1 MTLNHAD
8 HNHLSDECVYV
19 YLLLVLLYDVHLT
32 MSDEDKNV
40 ALLNLVGWELSV
52 QCADNF
58 DQTFAFGM
66 CMPYSLSNCLKS
78 LVQSYL

>member
-32 MSDEDKNV
+32 MSDEDRNV
-40 ALLNLVGWELSV
+40 ALLVGSCQCSV
-52 QCADNF
+52 QIIL
-58 DQTFAFGM
+58 QTFAFGM